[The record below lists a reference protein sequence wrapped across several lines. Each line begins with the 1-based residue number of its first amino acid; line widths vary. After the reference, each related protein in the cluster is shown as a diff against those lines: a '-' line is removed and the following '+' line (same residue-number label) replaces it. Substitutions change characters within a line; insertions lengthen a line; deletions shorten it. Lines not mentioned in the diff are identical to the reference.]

1 MPGLVPGIQPSTRV
15 AASGWL
21 DPGDKRRDDIGYL
34 LSESE
39 HYLSLAE
46 VTGGGWRCAMKGNK
60 EVIDVLNEALKHEL
74 GAVNQYWL
82 HYRLLDNWGYTRL
95 ARKERKESIEEME
108 HADKLITRIIFLE
121 GMPNLQYVAPL
132 MIGQHIKEVLE
143 CDLKIEFIA
152 RDLYVKGR
160 DLCRS
165 KEDLVSMHLF
175 EELLRDEEGH
185 IDFLE
190 TQLDLLDKIG
200 EQNYGQLQADP
211 ADKVEGDA

>member
-1 MPGLVPGIQPSTRV
+1 
-15 AASGWL
+15 
-21 DPGDKRRDDIGYL
+21 
-34 LSESE
+34 
-39 HYLSLAE
+39 
-46 VTGGGWRCAMKGNK
+46 MKGNK
-60 EVIDVLNEALKHEL
+60 EVIDILNEALKHEL

-95 ARKERKESIEEME
+95 GKKERKESIEEME
-108 HADKLITRIIFLE
+108 HADKLVTRIIFLE

-143 CDLKIEFIA
+143 CDLKIEYIA

-200 EQNYGQLQADP
+200 VQNYGQLQADP
-211 ADKVEGDA
+211 ANEVEGEAE

>member
-1 MPGLVPGIQPSTRV
+1 
-15 AASGWL
+15 
-21 DPGDKRRDDIGYL
+21 
-34 LSESE
+34 
-39 HYLSLAE
+39 
-46 VTGGGWRCAMKGNK
+46 MKGNK

-95 ARKERKESIEEME
+95 AKKERKESIEEME
-108 HADKLITRIIFLE
+108 HADKLITLIIFLE

-200 EQNYGQLQADP
+200 VQNYGQLQADP
-211 ADKVEGDA
+211 ADKVEGEAK

>member
-1 MPGLVPGIQPSTRV
+1 
-15 AASGWL
+15 
-21 DPGDKRRDDIGYL
+21 
-34 LSESE
+34 
-39 HYLSLAE
+39 
-46 VTGGGWRCAMKGNK
+46 MKGNK
-60 EVIDVLNEALKHEL
+60 EVIDILNEALKHEL

-82 HYRLLDNWGYTRL
+82 HYRMLDNWGFTRL
-95 ARKERKESIEEME
+95 GKKERKESIEEME
-108 HADKLITRIIFLE
+108 HADKLVNRILFLE

-143 CDLKIEFIA
+143 CDLKIEYVA

-200 EQNYGQLQADP
+200 VQNYGQLQADP
-211 ADKVEGDA
+211 ANKVEGEAE